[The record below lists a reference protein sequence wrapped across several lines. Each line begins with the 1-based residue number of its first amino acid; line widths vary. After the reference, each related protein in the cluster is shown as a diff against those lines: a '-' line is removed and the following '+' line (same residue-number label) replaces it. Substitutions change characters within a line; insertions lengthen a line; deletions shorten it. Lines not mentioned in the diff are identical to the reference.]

1 MPITIGEVELDIM
14 RISKIFGA
22 ILAVVVGC
30 YQSWGYASEYLD
42 KRIDRKTYPIQLAAN
57 IHANASQVSFLE
69 IKITIKRRE
78 LAYLI
83 TEPAKNAV
91 VINGLNNDIRWLEKQ
106 KADIQ
111 GAKITF

>member
-1 MPITIGEVELDIM
+1 MDFM
-14 RISKIFGA
+14 KISKVLGA
-22 ILAVVVGC
+22 IAVIVTSC
-30 YQSWGYASEYLD
+30 YTGWGYASEYLD
-42 KRIDRKTYPIQLAAN
+42 KRIDRKTYTIKLAAN

-78 LAYLI
+78 LSYLI

-91 VINGLNNDIRWLEKQ
+91 VINGINNDIRWLEKQ

>member
-1 MPITIGEVELDIM
+1 MK
-14 RISKIFGA
+14 ISKLIGA
-22 ILAVVVGC
+22 VAVIVTAA
-30 YQSWGYASEYLD
+30 YTSWGYASEYLD

-69 IKITIKRRE
+69 IKITIKKRE
-78 LAYLI
+78 LSYLI
-83 TEPAKNAV
+83 TDPTKNAV